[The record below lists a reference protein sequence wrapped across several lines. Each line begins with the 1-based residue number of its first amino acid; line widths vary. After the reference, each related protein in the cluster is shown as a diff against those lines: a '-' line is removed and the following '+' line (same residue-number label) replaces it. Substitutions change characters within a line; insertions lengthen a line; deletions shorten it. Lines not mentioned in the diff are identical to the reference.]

1 MTFIFSELETSIAS
15 LQPLKEAANM
25 GNLGQI
31 SLDPVLDKTPIYP
44 QVLQTYKWSTKV
56 NVFYITKTNVGY
68 SSLNIL

>member
-1 MTFIFSELETSIAS
+1 
-15 LQPLKEAANM
+15 M

-56 NVFYITKTNVGY
+56 NVFYITKTLTWGTV
-68 SSLNIL
+68 L